1 MATQHTLTFIFE
13 IKVCSIKLGY
23 VMDVI
28 NRLKVNESICY
39 AMLEYFDKLKN
50 KTVSLFVT

>member
-39 AMLEYFDKLKN
+39 AMLDYFDKLKN